1 MNFFYKIIAVIMAVF
16 VYFPTSIIASY
27 SPKNDDPELVFSVLS
42 DVHMEGN
49 NSERFNLF
57 GEGIRDVNAATRNDA
72 LIFLGDNTMNGQAI
86 ENLMFYGLL
95 DRFNSIDNVLM
106 VSGNHDLCPN
116 ENNGED
122 AGVDYTALA
131 SRFMSFNNMFL
142 DNQIDNVYYSREI
155 NGYKFI
161 VLGSEADAGVME
173 YLSIEQLN
181 WLKAELES
189 AEESGKP
196 VFIFNHYPLSHTWP
210 LVWPEGHVGLESELL
225 HILMRSSKNQIVYFS
240 GHLHMG
246 LYDNEVSS
254 IKEGNV
260 TYISVPAFGADNN
273 VGDADIQDKGMGLY
287 VEVYG
292 DEILVRMRNYADH
305 EWMDVEYTIDVK

>member
-1 MNFFYKIIAVIMAVF
+1 MNIFYKIIATILALF
-16 VYFPTSIIASY
+16 VYFPMGIIAEY
-27 SPKNDDPELVFSVLS
+27 SPKGENPELAFSVLS

-49 NSERFNLF
+49 NTERFNLF
-57 GEGIRDVNAATRNDA
+57 GEGIRDVNSATRNDA
-72 LIFLGDNTMNGQAI
+72 LIFLGDNTMNGQTI

-95 DRFNSIDNVLM
+95 GRFNTIDNVLM

-116 ENNGED
+116 ENNGKD

-131 SRFMSFNNMFL
+131 NRFMSFNNMFL
-142 DNQIDNVYYSREI
+142 NNDIDNVYYSREI

-173 YLSIEQLN
+173 YLSIEQLT
-181 WLKAELES
+181 WLEAELKS

-210 LVWPEGHVGLESELL
+210 FVWTEGHIGLESELL
-225 HILMRSSKNQIVYFS
+225 HLIMRSSKNQIVYFS

-246 LYDNEVSS
+246 LYDNKVSHVN
-254 IKEGNV
+254 EGNV
-260 TYISVPAFGADNN
+260 TYVSVPAFGADNN
-273 VGDADIQDKGMGLY
+273 VGNADIQDKGMGLY

-292 DEILVRMRNYADH
+292 NEILIRMRNYVEH
-305 EWMDVEYTIDVK
+305 EWMDIELSIPVK